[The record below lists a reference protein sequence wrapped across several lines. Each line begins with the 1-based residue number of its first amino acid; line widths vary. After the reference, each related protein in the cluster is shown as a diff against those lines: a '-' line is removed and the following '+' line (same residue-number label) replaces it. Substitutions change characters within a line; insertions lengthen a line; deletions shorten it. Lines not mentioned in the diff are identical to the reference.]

1 MDPKV
6 QVVAM
11 EEEVVV
17 VVHQLDGVVH
27 LTVEVLVVHLRVDL
41 LNSSNS
47 SKGGVTTTITSGVS
61 SRDKV
66 VSPDSQQ
73 QLQELLVSYL

>member
-1 MDPKV
+1 M

-47 SKGGVTTTITSGVS
+47 SKDGVTTTITSGVS